1 MPNGEGGS
9 RPEEPGLHPKAT
21 EGLPLSLDSRS
32 EAAAGILGWF
42 HLEVGMVWCC
52 DNPVTW
58 DWILNGAE
66 DSNRSVLPHMPVA
79 PPEESLSP

>member
-1 MPNGEGGS
+1 MIEADPEPLGCPMEKEGPDQKNQVS
-9 RPEEPGLHPKAT
+9 
-21 EGLPLSLDSRS
+21 SRS

-52 DNPVTW
+52 DSPVTW
-58 DWILNGAE
+58 DWILNRAE